1 MMYKKFFPILMLAAL
16 AFMAGACGSDDDT
29 DDGGGNK
36 EPEPTV
42 YEYLTPGSDQRPDWK
57 APDYTLYGGI
67 TMAVQVQLGDTLA
80 YYQSGGD
87 LMCAKIDGEVRA
99 VTPPQA
105 TGGVTYY
112 PLSIAGDGTNM
123 AVSLHYYCD
132 QLHRLFTINNWAVF
146 DPSAKPTGE
155 NSMYRPRFTS
165 SY

>member
-16 AFMAGACGSDDDT
+16 AFMAGACSSDDDT
-29 DDGGGNK
+29 DNGGESK

-132 QLHRLFTINNWAVF
+132 QLHRIFTIKDWATF
-146 DPSAKPTGE
+146 DASTKPTGE
-155 NSMYRPRFTS
+155 SSLYRPCFLTS
-165 SY
+165 Q